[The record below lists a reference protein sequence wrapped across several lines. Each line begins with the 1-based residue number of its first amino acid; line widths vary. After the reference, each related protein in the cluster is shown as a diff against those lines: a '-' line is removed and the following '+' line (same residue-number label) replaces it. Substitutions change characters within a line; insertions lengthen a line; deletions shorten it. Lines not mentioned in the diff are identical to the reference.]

1 MNEASLL
8 VDSPWKTERIL
19 LDLIF
24 GGELT
29 ADLWGRLTLRL
40 EGHSNK
46 KEWAKVQKYMIDL
59 TNALLPSVSRSRC
72 PFLRRKGRHST
83 ESNLLDRRELDLVDR
98 ERCNA
103 HACSS
108 VLFWRSCNDRDR
120 I

>member
-46 KEWAKVQKYMIDL
+46 KEWAKVQFQSI
-59 TNALLPSVSRSRC
+59 
-72 PFLRRKGRHST
+72 
-83 ESNLLDRRELDLVDR
+83 
-98 ERCNA
+98 
-103 HACSS
+103 
-108 VLFWRSCNDRDR
+108 
-120 I
+120 